1 MAAPLASRG
10 PDRTSGG
17 GAGGGWRAFIN
28 LTTPSLCWEFLRRN
42 AAYQADFERAQ
53 AGSDRLDRRWGLA
66 APADPR
72 LSADQCRVIWREDV
86 APGLVVPVER
96 AFFADPR
103 PLPRPDGDIQ
113 QGEDGRYVRF
123 PSGLQVLLRGDAP
136 AGGPLMIVMNYD
148 ADFHLRVR
156 AVDALRRASL
166 TDEPPRSRLGAVQK
180 ERLARCL
187 FALDAALQK
196 RSHRD
201 IARELFGPDRADGP
215 EFATSTV
222 RDVTARMVRRGRS
235 VMMGGY
241 LRLLRAG
248 F

>member
-10 PDRTSGG
+10 PDRPSRG
-17 GAGGGWRAFIN
+17 GAGGGWRAFMG
-28 LTTPSLCWEFLRRN
+28 LTTPALCWEFLRRN
-42 AAYQADFERAQ
+42 AAYRADFERTQ
-53 AGSDRLDRRWGLA
+53 AGLYRLDRRWGLA
-66 APADPR
+66 APADPQ
-72 LSADQCRVIWREDV
+72 LSADACRVIWREDV

-96 AFFADPR
+96 ASFAEPK
-103 PLPRPDGDIQ
+103 PLPCADGDIQ
-113 QGEDGRYVRF
+113 LGEGGRYVRL

-136 AGGPLMIVMNYD
+136 AGGPLMIVLNYD
-148 ADFHLRVR
+148 ADFNLRVR

-166 TDEPPRSRLGAVQK
+166 TDEPPRSRLGTMQK

-187 FALDAALQK
+187 FALDAVLQN
-196 RSHRD
+196 RSHRE
-201 IARELFGPDRADGP
+201 IARELFGPDRVDGP

-222 RDVTARMVRRGRS
+222 RDVTARLVRRGRS
-235 VMMGGY
+235 LMMGGY